1 MLVSIVRQASV
12 QTAGRNGPST
22 IERSYTRRSG
32 ARGVDGPKSVGEVA
46 MWVEAV
52 ASDTVYDGRSAV
64 LERCMRGQPNAT
76 HTFDAWDG
84 CHRTWPGVLSRRVS
98 SRRRCGHRAV
108 PYSAAPRR
116 T

>member
-32 ARGVDGPKSVGEVA
+32 ARGDDGPKSVGEFA
-46 MWVEAV
+46 MSVEAG
-52 ASDTVYDGRSAV
+52 ASDTVYDGRRAV

-76 HTFDAWDG
+76 HTFEAWDG
-84 CHRTWPGVLSRRVS
+84 FHRTWPGVLPRPLS
-98 SRRRCGHRAV
+98 SCAR
-108 PYSAAPRR
+108 
-116 T
+116 